1 MTKTTA
7 VQGTRALWM
16 SLIQRLVVVIAGVM
30 LLVAVGAYFGVSRH
44 EHATL
49 VNGKVT
55 AGKMVVNFFT
65 LSSAPAVVFGD
76 TETLANDIKDLAKN
90 RDVIDAAVWQ
100 RLPGTTETTLLAEFN
115 RAGTAKTRAV
125 PAEFIDNVRVG
136 ETEVVVDRPFSN
148 PEGLVI
154 GGARVVFSLAP
165 EIAASQ
171 ATTRRILWIAS
182 ILGILV
188 AGVLVAAVGRSLL
201 QPMRELRM
209 ARELEIATNIQQAML
224 PTKPTHPEFEV
235 GGRMIPADEVGG
247 DFFDVLTSERDLW
260 ITVGDVSG
268 HGIGAGLIMLMV
280 QSAFS
285 TQFKINPRQDPNLVM
300 GTVNSL
306 LWENIT
312 ERLRENKYVTCQLLA
327 YRGDGVFRVAGGHQW
342 PFVYRAATRS
352 IERIDATGPWLGILE
367 AWPESGT
374 TEFRLE
380 QDDVLCLYSD
390 GLIEAR
396 DEQGT
401 LYDAARFVS
410 SLEAALRHTSNLE
423 AAIDRVLYDLFSFC
437 PKPDDDV
444 SVLLVRRAHAVASV
458 AGIVPAEPEP
468 LPAE

>member
-1 MTKTTA
+1 MTKTTSI
-7 VQGTRALWM
+7 QGTRALWV

-30 LLVAVGAYFGVSRH
+30 LLVAAGAYLGISSH
-44 EHATL
+44 ERATL

-55 AGKMVVNFFT
+55 AGKMVVNFFAT
-65 LSSAPAVVFGD
+65 SSAPAVVFGD
-76 TETLANDIKDLAKN
+76 TETLANDVKDLAKN
-90 RDVIDAAVWQ
+90 RDVADVEVWQ
-100 RLPGTTETTLLAEFN
+100 HPLGSSETSLLAEFN
-115 RAGTAKTRAV
+115 RAGVKKTREA
-125 PAEFIDNVRVG
+125 PAELKDRVAVG
-136 ETEVVVDRPFSN
+136 KTEVTIERPFSD

-154 GGARVVFSLAP
+154 GSARVIFSLAP

-182 ILGILV
+182 ILGLLV
-188 AGVLVAAVGRSLL
+188 AGVLVLVVGRSLL

-224 PTKPTHPEFEV
+224 PTRPTHPEFVV

-247 DFFDVLTSERDLW
+247 DFFDVLTSDNDLW
-260 ITVGDVSG
+260 VTVGDVSG

-285 TQFKINPRQDPNLVM
+285 TLFRTNPKQEPNLVM
-300 GTVNSL
+300 GTVNGL

-327 YRGDGVFRVAGGHQW
+327 YRGDGVFHAAGGHQW
-342 PFVYRAATRS
+342 PFVYRSATKS
-352 IERIDATGPWLGILE
+352 IERIEATGPWLGIIE
-367 AWPESGT
+367 EWPPSGT

-380 QDDVLCLYSD
+380 HDDVLCLYSD

-396 DEQGT
+396 DEMGNQ
-401 LYDAARFVS
+401 YDVTRFVA
-410 SLEAALRHTSNLE
+410 SLEAALLHTSDLE

-444 SVLLVRRAHAVASV
+444 SVVLVRRANSVASV
-458 AGIVPAEPEP
+458 AALVPAD
-468 LPAE
+468 PAPALAG